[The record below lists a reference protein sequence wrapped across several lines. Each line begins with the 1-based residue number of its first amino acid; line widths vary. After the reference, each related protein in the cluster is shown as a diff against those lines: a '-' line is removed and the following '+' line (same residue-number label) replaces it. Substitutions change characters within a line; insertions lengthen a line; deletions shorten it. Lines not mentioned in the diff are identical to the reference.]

1 MLSNINL
8 ELEKAIDHLKN
19 ELAKLQIWRANPS
32 LIEWILVYSYWS
44 NQPIKNL
51 ASVSILDSQ
60 TLSIQPWDKGILKD
74 IDKWITE
81 SWLWLNPQNNWESI
95 LIKIPTLTQ
104 ERRQE
109 LVKIAKKIGEDN
121 KITIRNIRHE
131 YLKKIKQAE
140 TNKEIWEDI
149 SKMQEKE
156 LQKHIDDKIKK
167 VDELLENKEIE
178 IMKV

>member
-8 ELEKAIDHLKN
+8 ELEKATDHLKN

-32 LIEWILVYSYWS
+32 LVEWILIYSYWS
-44 NQPIKNL
+44 YQPIKNL

-60 TLSIQPWDKGILKD
+60 TLSIQPWDKWILKD

-81 SWLWLNPQNNWESI
+81 SWLGLNSQNNWESI

-109 LVKIAKKIGEDN
+109 LVKIAKKIAEDN
-121 KITIRNIRHE
+121 KIAVRNIRHE

-140 TNKEIWEDI
+140 TNKEIWEDV
-149 SKMQEKE
+149 SKAQEKE
-156 LQKHIDDKIKK
+156 LQKLINNKIEKIDEI
-167 VDELLENKEIE
+167 LENKEKE